1 MCFCNPSIRAI
12 YCDSVI
18 CSLAKRK
25 NKIIHDVQDNSDL
38 KLLLNDNAELL
49 EVFNNDCMVN
59 RCFKTFGVSE
69 SALIKCIIEL
79 SKLNKTYIDANTAI
93 LSIIDRK

>member
-1 MCFCNPSIRAI
+1 MCFCNPSIRTI

-49 EVFNNDCMVN
+49 EVFNNDCTVN

-69 SALIKCIIEL
+69 DPSPLKYSCCHFLKFGVFSVHL
-79 SKLNKTYIDANTAI
+79 S
-93 LSIIDRK
+93 